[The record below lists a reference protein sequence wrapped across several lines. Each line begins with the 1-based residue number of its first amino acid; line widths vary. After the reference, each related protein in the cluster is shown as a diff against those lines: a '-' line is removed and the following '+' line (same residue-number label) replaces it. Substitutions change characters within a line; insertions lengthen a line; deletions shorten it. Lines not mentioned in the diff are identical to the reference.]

1 MVISFIGMAT
11 QEVAIKPNLNIT
23 LKPDTETLEEVVV
36 VAYGTAKKSSFTGS
50 AATIKADKITKQQNS
65 NVSKALEGAVS
76 GVQITSSTGQPGSE
90 ASIFVRGIGSISA
103 SKKPL
108 IVVDGVP
115 YEGSLNSINNAD
127 IESMTILKD
136 AAANSLYGARGANG
150 VVMIT
155 TKKGINGKTTVS
167 LDAKWGINSRG
178 VKAYK
183 TIRDAGQYYE
193 MFWEALKNANISTG
207 MGQAAAAWDASQN
220 LVASLGGYNVYDVA
234 NNQLID
240 PTTGR
245 LNPNAHQ
252 LYSEDWQEDPFKNG
266 LRQEYNISIKG
277 GSEKTSFYASLNYLD
292 DDSYL
297 RNSNFKRYTGRLK
310 VDNQTASWLKT
321 GFNMAYAQTTTNSP
335 NVGGS
340 NYSSLFFFGQN
351 IAPIYPIYRHDA
363 EGNMIY
369 DSNGNPAYD
378 YGVTDGH
385 TRPYGANAN
394 PYAQLVNDIREYT
407 YDIISAKAYAEVK
420 FLKDFKFTFNLSADN
435 MNLTQVDFQTPIGGD
450 ALNVNGR
457 SYRYAQRYFALNT
470 NQLLTYEKDFGDH
483 HIDVLLGHEVK
494 SDKLTYLM
502 AMKEQFLIPNNPEL
516 SNGASLK
523 NATSYTNKYNTGIYN
538 RLLLN
543 IL

>member
-240 PTTGR
+240 P
-245 LNPNAHQ
+245 
-252 LYSEDWQEDPFKNG
+252 S
-266 LRQEYNISIKG
+266 
-277 GSEKTSFYASLNYLD
+277 
-292 DDSYL
+292 
-297 RNSNFKRYTGRLK
+297 
-310 VDNQTASWLKT
+310 
-321 GFNMAYAQTTTNSP
+321 
-335 NVGGS
+335 
-340 NYSSLFFFGQN
+340 
-351 IAPIYPIYRHDA
+351 
-363 EGNMIY
+363 
-369 DSNGNPAYD
+369 
-378 YGVTDGH
+378 
-385 TRPYGANAN
+385 
-394 PYAQLVNDIREYT
+394 
-407 YDIISAKAYAEVK
+407 
-420 FLKDFKFTFNLSADN
+420 
-435 MNLTQVDFQTPIGGD
+435 
-450 ALNVNGR
+450 
-457 SYRYAQRYFALNT
+457 
-470 NQLLTYEKDFGDH
+470 
-483 HIDVLLGHEVK
+483 
-494 SDKLTYLM
+494 
-502 AMKEQFLIPNNPEL
+502 
-516 SNGASLK
+516 
-523 NATSYTNKYNTGIYN
+523 
-538 RLLLN
+538 
-543 IL
+543 